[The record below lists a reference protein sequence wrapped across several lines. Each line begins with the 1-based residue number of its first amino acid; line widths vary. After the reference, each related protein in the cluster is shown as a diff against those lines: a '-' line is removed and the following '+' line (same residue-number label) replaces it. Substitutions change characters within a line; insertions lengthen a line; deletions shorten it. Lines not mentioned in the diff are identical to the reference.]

1 MCNTQPL
8 TSRFYDNYKMFVSEV
23 MKEQSLEVDNLM
35 AQGDNNLGD
44 KIEALKNLYLLY
56 RVG

>member
-1 MCNTQPL
+1 
-8 TSRFYDNYKMFVSEV
+8 MFVSEV

-44 KIEALKNLYLLY
+44 KIEALKSLYLLY